1 METAIIEKLK
11 PYMHHQDN
19 AILIVKQAYRLCKG
33 TDVSVSDVLRT
44 IAVGKDGVPGTEDDL
59 ISQVTLQKLL
69 LLVESGIVNDVIQS
83 VRQAS
88 FKLPCCS

>member
-1 METAIIEKLK
+1 MDNIIQKLK

-19 AILIVKQAYRLCKG
+19 AILIVKQTYKLCKG

-44 IAVGKDGVPGTEDDL
+44 IAAGQDGIAGTQDDL

-69 LLVESGIVNDVIQS
+69 LLVESGLVNDVIQT
-83 VRQAS
+83 VRQSAM
-88 FKLPCCS
+88 KLPCCS